1 MPFDS
6 LYLKNFRL
14 YKEKRLKISTVNTL
28 ITGPNG
34 SGKTTLLESINILLT
49 GKSFRTNYLQE
60 CVREGEKR
68 FFLKLDSKRNW
79 TKFDGNE
86 LMMNLLLETRGVS
99 DELCVWKDCKN
110 PALNALAYCV
120 YHAYGEIGIRK

>member
-1 MPFDS
+1 MNNLQKEIYYVDKRILDIIRNDFDLVDKKDWYE
-6 LYLKNFRL
+6 LYQSKSDTSYWRL
-14 YKEKRLKISTVNTL
+14 DSWDKY
-28 ITGPNG
+28 
-34 SGKTTLLESINILLT
+34 
-49 GKSFRTNYLQE
+49 QQ
-60 CVREGEKR
+60 R